1 MYALAVTKLKN
12 TLTLG
17 VVVVAAIGA
26 GASFYVVHSI
36 SVDAAR
42 ALLAVQAGT
51 VAALGI
57 VVAVLMSA
65 TVKRID
71 ELVEALRALA
81 RGERHARV
89 DAAHF
94 AGLADVARGVNEV
107 AASLCEND
115 DPNLGPVQKR
125 TRERAVVESPEP
137 RKSKSDPPAPRA
149 QRTERIERPPLGPS
163 VPREAPGLSDHPEIG
178 EVRVRKKAP
187 PKPASTPPAPTPPAP
202 TPEPATVLAPPEEAP
217 PPKSTPPASTP
228 APTSTAPT
236 SSMAAPAQPMTTSDI
251 SAAPDGND
259 TVIEPAVEP
268 DVPQFPSTMELQ
280 ALFAEFVKEK
290 KAAGDD
296 VDLDYAAFEETILS
310 ECERLLAEHG
320 CRGVRFE
327 VALGDGD
334 VSLRPRL
341 LR

>member
-1 MYALAVTKLKN
+1 MTKLKN

-36 SVDAAR
+36 SADAAR

-125 TRERAVVESPEP
+125 TRERAVFETPEP

-149 QRTERIERPPLGPS
+149 PRTERVERPPLGPS
-163 VPREAPGLSDHPEIG
+163 VPREAAPGLSDHPEIG

-187 PKPASTPPAPTPPAP
+187 PKPSSTPPAPTPPAP
-202 TPEPATVLAPPEEAP
+202 TPEPATVLAPPAETPAP
-217 PPKSTPPASTP
+217 ASTPPA
-228 APTSTAPT
+228 TSTAPAST
-236 SSMAAPAQPMTTSDI
+236 STTAQTPAPSMAAPSMTTSDI
-251 SAAPDGND
+251 SPAPDGND
-259 TVIEPAVEP
+259 TVIEPAAEP
-268 DVPQFPSTMELQ
+268 DVPQFPSAMELQ